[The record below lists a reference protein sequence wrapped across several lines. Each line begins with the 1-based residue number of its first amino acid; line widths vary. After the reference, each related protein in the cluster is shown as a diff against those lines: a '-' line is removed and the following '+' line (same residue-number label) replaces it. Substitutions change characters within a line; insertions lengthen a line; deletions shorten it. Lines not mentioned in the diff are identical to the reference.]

1 MRWEKYRVPL
11 LELGLIV
18 TGAVAIISL
27 ASVFILNAR
36 LRNIQTE
43 QTVVRETSAV
53 EERSALEQQLMVYGS
68 SDARALV
75 MTNSLPMQGLA
86 GEDLVCSEAEDVC
99 AASDADGRYYV
110 WRMSDGELLTTYTN
124 TSYDRAL
131 LIGQNRIL
139 LEDSGNFYCF
149 DYTSGMQ
156 LWKWQFP
163 QLKARFGRNKGLLL
177 GGVIWGAWHWPL
189 IWLIGYEYGA
199 YTGNTAGYRGFPVS
213 GMLLFCLVAIGWG
226 ILHDRLYE
234 NSGSIWVPSLFHGAI
249 NAAAALPLSLC
260 LTDTGSARLLG
271 PQPMGIVA
279 FLPFIAAAV
288 YVMLQKKRKA
298 DVQ

>member
-99 AASDADGRYYV
+99 AASD
-110 WRMSDGELLTTYTN
+110 
-124 TSYDRAL
+124 
-131 LIGQNRIL
+131 
-139 LEDSGNFYCF
+139 
-149 DYTSGMQ
+149 
-156 LWKWQFP
+156 
-163 QLKARFGRNKGLLL
+163 
-177 GGVIWGAWHWPL
+177 
-189 IWLIGYEYGA
+189 
-199 YTGNTAGYRGFPVS
+199 TAGR
-213 GMLLFCLVAIGWG
+213 
-226 ILHDRLYE
+226 
-234 NSGSIWVPSLFHGAI
+234 
-249 NAAAALPLSLC
+249 
-260 LTDTGSARLLG
+260 
-271 PQPMGIVA
+271 
-279 FLPFIAAAV
+279 
-288 YVMLQKKRKA
+288 
-298 DVQ
+298 